1 MVPRFFA
8 PGAGQTGDIT
18 DLPGDEAQHL
28 TRVLRLKSGAP
39 VRIFNGRGAEFD
51 AVVEAVTKS
60 RASVAVGPARAA
72 APEPRVAVTLA
83 QAVLKGDKMDDVV
96 RDAVMMGA
104 AAIQPIVTTRS
115 EVTLATVS
123 RSGRV
128 ERWERVAI
136 AAAKQSGR
144 ATVPAIL
151 EPRAFP
157 DLMAALGHLA
167 LPGPGL
173 MLVEPS
179 AASGTL
185 MLGDMTDP
193 PPRETTIVIGPEGG
207 WDAEELERGAAAC
220 RLITL
225 GGRTIR
231 ADAMAIVA
239 LSALFAHW
247 REY

>member
-1 MVPRFFA
+1 M
-8 PGAGQTGDIT
+8 
-18 DLPGDEAQHL
+18 
-28 TRVLRLKSGAP
+28 
-39 VRIFNGRGAEFD
+39 EFD
-51 AVVEAVTKS
+51 AVVESVTKT
-60 RASVAVGPARAA
+60 RATVTVGPARAP

-128 ERWERVAI
+128 ERWERIAI

-151 EPRAFP
+151 EPRTFA
-157 DLMAALGHLA
+157 DLVGALGHAALSRPA

-179 AASGTL
+179 AARGPSMPGESTL
-185 MLGDMTDP
+185 GEMTDP
-193 PPRETTIVIGPEGG
+193 PPRETTLVIGPEGG
-207 WDAEELERGAAAC
+207 WDAEELDRGAAAC
-220 RLITL
+220 RLVTL

-239 LSALFAHW
+239 LAALFAHW
-247 REY
+247 KEF

>member
-1 MVPRFFA
+1 MVSRFFA
-8 PGAGQTGDIT
+8 PHAAQPGDIT
-18 DLPGDEAQHL
+18 SLPGDEAQHL
-28 TRVLRLKSGAP
+28 ARVLRLKTGAP
-39 VRIFNGRGAEFD
+39 VRIFNGRGLEFD
-51 AVVEAVTKS
+51 AVV
-60 RASVAVGPARAA
+60 ASVAKGRATVTVGPARAP
-72 APEPRVAVTLA
+72 APEAGVAVTLA
-83 QAVLKGDKMDDVV
+83 QAVLKSDKMDDVV

-104 AAIQPIVTTRS
+104 AAIQPMVTARS

-123 RSGRV
+123 RRGRI

-144 ATVPAIL
+144 ATVPAIF
-151 EPRAFP
+151 EPRTFP
-157 DLMAALGHLA
+157 DLMAALGHLE

-173 MLVEPS
+173 MLVEPA

-185 MLGDMTDP
+185 TLGDMTDP

-207 WDAEELERGAAAC
+207 WDPEELDRGAAAC
-220 RLITL
+220 RLVTL

-239 LSALFAHW
+239 LAALFAHW
-247 REY
+247 KEF

>member
-1 MVPRFFA
+1 VVPRFFA

-18 DLPGDEAQHL
+18 DLPRDEAQHL
-28 TRVLRLKSGAP
+28 TRVLRLNTGAR
-39 VRIFNGRGAEFD
+39 VRIFNGRGMEFD
-51 AVVEAVTKS
+51 AVVESVTRS
-60 RASVAVGPARAA
+60 RASVTVGPARTP

-104 AAIQPIVTTRS
+104 AAIQPMVTTRS

-136 AAAKQSGR
+136 ASAKQSGR

-151 EPRAFP
+151 EPRGFP

-185 MLGDMTDP
+185 TLGDMTDP
-193 PPRETTIVIGPEGG
+193 PPRETTMLIGPEGG
-207 WDAEELERGAAAC
+207 WDAEELDRGAAAC
-220 RLITL
+220 RLVTL

-239 LSALFAHW
+239 LAALFAHW
-247 REY
+247 KEF

>member
-8 PGAGQTGDIT
+8 PDAAQPGDIT
-18 DLPGDEAQHL
+18 NLPDEEAQHL
-28 TRVLRLKSGAP
+28 ARVLRLKTGAP

-51 AVVEAVTKS
+51 AVVASVTKS
-60 RASVAVGPARAA
+60 RATVTVGPARAPV
-72 APEPRVAVTLA
+72 PEPRVAVTLA

-96 RDAVMMGA
+96 RDAVMMGVS
-104 AAIQPIVTTRS
+104 AILPMVTTRS

-144 ATVPAIL
+144 ATVPPVLA
-151 EPRAFP
+151 PRGFA
-157 DLMAALGHLA
+157 DVTNALGHLA

-173 MLVEPS
+173 MLIEPS
-179 AASGTL
+179 VASGALT
-185 MLGDMTDP
+185 LGDMTDP

-207 WDAEELERGAAAC
+207 WNAEELERGAAAC
-220 RLITL
+220 RLVTL

-239 LSALFAHW
+239 LAALFTHW

>member
-8 PGAGQTGDIT
+8 PGAEQPGNIT
-18 DLPGDEAQHL
+18 DLPHDEAAHL
-28 TRVLRLKSGAP
+28 TRVLRLKTGAA
-39 VRIFNGRGAEFD
+39 VRVFNGRGLEFD
-51 AVVEAVTKS
+51 AVVESVTKS
-60 RASVAVGPARAA
+60 RARVAVGAARSP

-104 AAIQPIVTTRS
+104 AAIQPMVTARS
-115 EVTLATVS
+115 EVTLASVS
-123 RSGRV
+123 RSRRC
-128 ERWERVAI
+128 ERWERIAM

-151 EPRAFP
+151 EPRALS
-157 DLMAALGHLA
+157 DVIEAIGQA
-167 LPGPGL
+167 LPGLGL
-173 MLVEPS
+173 MFVEPS
-179 AASGTL
+179 AASGAL
-185 MLGDMTDP
+185 ALGDMTDP

-207 WDAEELERGAAAC
+207 WDAGERDRGAAAC
-220 RLITL
+220 RLVTL

-239 LSALFAHW
+239 LAALFAHW

>member
-8 PGAGQTGDIT
+8 PGAERPGDIT
-18 DLPGDEAQHL
+18 DLPDDEAQHL
-28 TRVLRLKSGAP
+28 TRVLRLKAGAP
-39 VRIFNGRGAEFD
+39 VRIFNGRGMEFD
-51 AVVEAVTKS
+51 AVVESVTKS
-60 RASVAVGPARAA
+60 RASVAVGPARTP

-104 AAIQPIVTTRS
+104 AAIQPMVTTRS
-115 EVTLATVS
+115 EVTLANVS
-123 RSGRV
+123 RSGRC
-128 ERWERVAI
+128 ERWERIAL

-151 EPRAFP
+151 EPRPFA
-157 DLMAALGHLA
+157 DVTQALGHLA
-167 LPGPGL
+167 LSAPGL
-173 MLVEPS
+173 MFVEPS
-179 AASGTL
+179 AASGAL
-185 MLGDMTDP
+185 ALGDMNDP
-193 PPRETTIVIGPEGG
+193 PPRDTTIVIGPEGG
-207 WDAEELERGAAAC
+207 WDPEELDRGATAC
-220 RLITL
+220 RLVTL

-239 LSALFAHW
+239 LAALFAHW

>member
-8 PGAGQTGDIT
+8 PGAGQPGDVT
-18 DLPGDEAQHL
+18 DLPRDEAQHL
-28 TRVLRLKSGAP
+28 TRVLRLTTGAR
-39 VRIFNGRGAEFD
+39 VRIFNGRGLEFD
-51 AVVEAVTKS
+51 AVVESATRS
-60 RASVAVGPARAA
+60 RASVAIGPARAPA
-72 APEPRVAVTLA
+72 AEPRVAVTLA
-83 QAVLKGDKMDDVV
+83 QAVLKGDKMDNVV

-104 AAIQPIVTTRS
+104 AAIQPMVTTRS

-151 EPRAFP
+151 EPRGFP

-179 AASGTL
+179 AASDAL
-185 MLGDMTDP
+185 MLSEMTDP

-220 RLITL
+220 RLVTL

-239 LSALFAHW
+239 LAALFAHW
-247 REY
+247 KEF